1 MKLSTKMLTLLLLF
15 SFISS
20 NIISSTIVRDI
31 DYEDDKIIETTS
43 IHFGP
48 YPQNPTKDSIIICWQ
63 TSEKT
68 RFNKVCYGLTTD
80 CENVVYE
87 KNLLKKYFH
96 KVKLTDLT
104 YSTKYFYKVVSDC
117 FESSIYSFY
126 TSFAANDSIRFIAYG
141 DSRGE
146 WDNWQHASIVAKAI
160 EEEQPHFVLNTGD
173 LVNNGTI
180 KEEWY
185 NFFEASPFTHNSTL
199 YPVLGNHEYYATPY
213 FKYFSLPNNE
223 RWYSF
228 DFGPIHFIG
237 LDSNYRN
244 VKRPAQLLWLIK
256 ELKTNDK
263 PFTIVFFHHPLY
275 SSGNHGSY
283 IPLRFLW
290 GTFFQL
296 NKVDIVFNAHDHSYE
311 RGKVLN
317 VNYIVTGGGG
327 GPLYDV
333 GSSWWTIYSE
343 KTYHYCLI
351 EANESKLSFQAIK
364 PDGAV
369 IDSFQI
375 MN

>member
-1 MKLSTKMLTLLLLF
+1 MKVKTFTIILFALLLL
-15 SFISS
+15 
-20 NIISSTIVRDI
+20 N
-31 DYEDDKIIETTS
+31 TTS
-43 IHFGP
+43 IDVYSIVGQKEASSIVVGP
-48 YPQNPTKDSIIICWQ
+48 FTQNTRLNSILVIWETDIPTSNNEVHWGLTSDLGNVS
-63 TSEKT
+63 SEKYEFFFQKQNLHNV
-68 RFNKVCYGLTTD
+68 RLDGLIP
-80 CENVVYE
+80 
-87 KNLLKKYFH
+87 
-96 KVKLTDLT
+96 
-104 YSTKYFYKVVSDC
+104 STKYYYKVISDSI
-117 FESSIYSFY
+117 ESKIYSFH
-126 TSFAANDSIRFIAYG
+126 TTFERNNTVRFIAYG
-141 DSRGE
+141 DTRGV
-146 WDNWQHASIVAKAI
+146 WDNWHHASIVAKAI

-185 NFFEASPFTHNSTL
+185 NFFEASSFIHNSTL

-228 DFGPIHFIG
+228 DSGPIHFIG

-244 VKRPAQLLWLIK
+244 VLRPAQLLWLIK

-333 GSSWWTIYSE
+333 GSSWWTVYSE

-351 EANESKLSFQAIK
+351 TANQSKLTCQSIK
-364 PDGAV
+364 PDGSI
-369 IDSFQI
+369 IDSFMI
-375 MN
+375 TK